1 MRLRNIILLAVL
13 TALFFGLFL
22 GSRPLSVPDEG
33 RYVEIPREM
42 VVTGDWV
49 TPRLN
54 GVKYFEKPPLF
65 YWFEA
70 VLIKLFGLSEW
81 SVRLGPA
88 LFALFGC
95 LTVYFA
101 GARMFGPLAG
111 VLFHHRPFNER
122 PLLCH
127 KQDDHPGHAGLGI
140 ADRRRSCRSCS
151 GRANPPARA
160 AVSSSGVSMHSPRWR
175 SSPRASSALSSPE

>member
-1 MRLRNIILLAVL
+1 MGLRDLVLLGVL
-13 TALFFGLFL
+13 TALFFGCFL

-42 VVTGDWV
+42 VGTGDYL

-70 VLIKLFGLSEW
+70 GMIKLFGLSEW

-95 LTVYFA
+95 LAVYYA
-101 GARMFGPLAG
+101 GTRMFGRLAG
-111 VLFHHRPFNER
+111 LMSACILATSVLYYALSRLITLDMPVSV
-122 PLLCH
+122 LLTASLLSFLLGTRE
-127 KQDDHPGHAGLGI
+127 PAGAARGS
-140 ADRRRSCRSCS
+140 RRACRAGC
-151 GRANPPARA
+151 RRW
-160 AVSSSGVSMHSPRWR
+160 SPCRRLR
-175 SSPRASSALSSPE
+175 SSR